1 MLVKF
6 LLRPSIRFDS
16 DDHLK
21 VSHYRSNAVTVVLF
35 SADWAE
41 QCKQILDVMA
51 ELSKMPDMNEISFLN
66 VPAEEF
72 SEISLKHQVCTQ
84 ICKILLPN

>member
-1 MLVKF
+1 M
-6 LLRPSIRFDS
+6 S
-16 DDHLK
+16 
-21 VSHYRSNAVTVVLF
+21 VVLF

-51 ELSKMPDMNEISFLN
+51 ELSKMPDLKDIAFLN

-72 SEISLKHQVCTQ
+72 SEISLKHQVCNY
-84 ICKILLPN
+84 IF